1 MEDEARPRTWWR
13 SGALVMAVLLVLGTA
28 FVLALRLLGIEVGP
42 LAYAVSLVPWFLPVT
57 VVALV
62 LALLGRSRATSLVAA
77 ALLLLQG
84 WWLLPLYTAR
94 TPAGDRPLVIASS
107 NIRFGDAS
115 ADDLTALVRDKDVD
129 VLVVLELTPEAMRR
143 LEGAGL
149 DRLLPNRYAEPAP
162 GVQGTGIW
170 SRLPLSATTEEPG
183 FFSRTLRAFVTVDAE
198 TGAGLT
204 VIAAHPVAP
213 GVRDNSVW
221 RDEHALLL
229 DLVESGP
236 DATALVGDLN
246 ATRDHAV
253 VRRYEAAGYA
263 DAADEAGAGFVPT
276 FPVGRS
282 VPPVVAIDHVLMRS
296 TAYVADTFEAVDI
309 TDTDHRAVIAT
320 YGFR

>member
-1 MEDEARPRTWWR
+1 VEDEARPRTWWR
-13 SGALVMAVLLVLGTA
+13 SGSLVVAVLLVLGTA
-28 FVLALRLLGIEVGP
+28 SVLALRLLEIEVGP

-57 VVALV
+57 FVALV
-62 LALLGRSRATSLVAA
+62 LALLGRSRATALVAA
-77 ALLLLQG
+77 GLLLLQA

-94 TPAGDRPLVIASS
+94 APAGGRPLVIASS

-115 ADDLTALVRDKDVD
+115 AVDLTALVRDKDLD

-170 SRLPLSATTEEPG
+170 SRLPLSATGQEPG

-198 TGAGLT
+198 TGAGLNL
-204 VIAAHPVAP
+204 IAAHPVAP
-213 GVRDNSVW
+213 GVRDNNVW

-253 VRRYEAAGYA
+253 VQRYESAGYA

-320 YGFR
+320 YRFR